1 MSTTL
6 IRHVVNPTAS
16 GVNLVQSAA
25 KDFRGSCTQKFSQ
38 CTDPVARIINML
50 PGTSGGICL
59 MLTASWIGN
68 LANGK
73 SLWNSVFF
81 GGKFNAAAIISIM
94 HNFMDDEV
102 QNIDWQTVRKYYAK
116 QHNVS
121 HVKTGA
127 SLGDGSVAS
136 AAITQLMIQSIEA
149 GPGAFVS
156 LDISG
161 PGGAHAVG
169 AWNARGSYLF
179 FDPNY
184 GEFSFP
190 DAKSLEGFLA
200 VLVRVSGYSAMFGAV
215 NSDIWRRA

>member
-1 MSTTL
+1 MPPAV
-6 IRHVVNPTAS
+6 IKHVTNATAS

-38 CTDPVARIINML
+38 CTDPVSRIINLL
-50 PGTSGGICL
+50 PGTSDGICL

-73 SLWNSVFF
+73 SLWSNVYF
-81 GGKFNAAAIISIM
+81 GGNFNAAAIVTIM
-94 HNFMDDEV
+94 HNFLDDEV
-102 QNIDWQTVRKYYAK
+102 QNINWQDVRTKYFK

-121 HVKTGA
+121 RVKTGA
-127 SLGDGSVAS
+127 RLGKSDVAS
-136 AAITQLMIQSIEA
+136 ATITSNMSKAIED

-156 LDISG
+156 MDISG
-161 PGGAHAVG
+161 PGGAHAIG

-190 DAKSLEGFLA
+190 DAQALGGFLD
-200 VLVRVSGYSAMFGAV
+200 VLVRVSGYSGMFGAV
-215 NSDIWRRA
+215 NYDVWRRA